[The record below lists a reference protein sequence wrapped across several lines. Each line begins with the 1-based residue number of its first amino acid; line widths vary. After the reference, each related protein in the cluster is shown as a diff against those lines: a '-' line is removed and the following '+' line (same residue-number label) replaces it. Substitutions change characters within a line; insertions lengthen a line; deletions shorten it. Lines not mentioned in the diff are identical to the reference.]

1 MYKYRIQN
9 LIISSMNSFKKSLI
23 IILFFFSSAF
33 IAKAIVKPNSLFST
47 NGVLQQGVEVPVW
60 GTAAV
65 GEKVTVEFAGQKIET
80 VSTDGKWLIKLK
92 PLKASTTPQTM
103 LITGTNKVSITN
115 ILIGEVWLF
124 SGQSNMAFPLR
135 AIRPLNGYPEVDKV
149 LEDAAN
155 YPLVRQFSIKLIKST
170 AIPAKIDDVN
180 GKWNVC
186 NPTTAKDFSAVAYFF
201 GRDLFKKLQVPI
213 GLINSSYGGT
223 AIENWI
229 SKETLESFPE
239 LNSIMVNY
247 EKALKQFPAKLK
259 DYETSANQQYKIDST
274 LAAQQNVAIPKKPT
288 PPMSPAERGGPTGL
302 YNTMISPLVPYAFKG
317 CVWYQGEAN
326 GSRGVQYRTLLPALI
341 NNWRT
346 QWGMGDFPFV
356 IIQIPGWKAHQ
367 PELREAQLLTWKSI
381 KNTAMTVITDCDD
394 TLDVHPGNKQP
405 VGERVLL
412 QANALAYGDKAEF
425 SGPVY
430 ESMKIMGDKVILSFT
445 HTGSGLMVKGKELQD
460 FVIAGDDKKFVPAKA
475 EIKGKQVIVYAPG
488 ITNPKAVRMG
498 WRLSPQVNLYNKEGL
513 CAPAFRTDVQ

>member
-1 MYKYRIQN
+1 MKN
-9 LIISSMNSFKKSLI
+9 FKKSLAITLI
-23 IILFFFSSAF
+23 IFGSASMV
-33 IAKAIVKPNSLFST
+33 KANIKPNSLFSN

-60 GTAAV
+60 GTAAI
-65 GEKVTVEFAGQKIET
+65 GEKVVVEFAGQKIET
-80 VSTDGKWLIKLK
+80 ISKDGKWLIKLK
-92 PLKASTTPQTM
+92 PLKASNTPQEM
-103 LITGTNKVSITN
+103 IITGNNKVSISN
-115 ILIGEVWLF
+115 ILVGEVWLF

-135 AIRPLNGYPEVDKV
+135 AIKPLNGYPEADKV
-149 LEDAAN
+149 IEDALN

-170 AIPAKIDDVN
+170 AIPAKINDVN

-186 NPTTAKDFSAVAYFF
+186 APNTAKDFSAVAYFF

-247 EKALKQFPAKLK
+247 EKAMNQFPAKLK
-259 DYETSANQQYKIDST
+259 DFEKSTAQLVEQFKIDST
-274 LAAQQNVAIPKKPT
+274 LAVQQKSAMPRKPA

-302 YNTMISPLVPYAFKG
+302 YNTMISPLIPYAFKG

-326 GSRGVQYRTLLPALI
+326 GSRGIQYRTLLPALI

-367 PELREAQLLTWKSI
+367 PELREAQLLTWKNI

-394 TLDVHPGNKQP
+394 TVDVHPGNKQP
-405 VGERVLL
+405 VAERALL

-430 ESMKIMGDKVILSFT
+430 ESMKVVGDKVILSFT
-445 HTGSGLMVKGKELQD
+445 HLGSGLMVKGKELQD
-460 FVIAGDDKKFVPAKA
+460 FIIAGDDKKFVPAKA
-475 EIKGKQVIVYAPG
+475 EIKGKQVIVYATG
-488 ITNPKAVRMG
+488 VTNPKAVRMG

-513 CAPAFRTDVQ
+513 CAPAFRTDVE